1 MNQKV
6 LYGINKSQA
15 KLVIFDIDGTLKDL
29 CQEHTNAL
37 RLTLKQYNVSKISSW
52 FVLLINKVA
61 MAMVKTGMF
70 ATNKRKQNLLL
81 KVFGV
86 MSCVKLDK
94 FLDKYYENYAKQVEL
109 FDGTYELLNKIGLK
123 KVVYFST
130 INKQNYNLESYGI
143 SQDRIVYTNRYFKV
157 SAYKQIL
164 KAVNVQKQDVI
175 VVGDNI
181 FDDILSAKLLGVKCF
196 LVNHYNSK
204 LKKVFCR
211 LINGKYLK

>member
-1 MNQKV
+1 MNRKV

-37 RLTLKQYNVSKISSW
+37 RLTLNHHNVSKKRRRL
-52 FVLLINKVA
+52 VLFINKVA
-61 MAMVKTGMF
+61 MAMVRTGMF
-70 ATNKRKQNLLL
+70 TTNRRKQNLLL
-81 KVFGV
+81 KVFGI

-94 FLDKYYENYAKQVEL
+94 FLDNYYENYAKQVVV
-109 FDGTYELLNKIGLK
+109 FDGTYELLNKIGIE

-143 SQDRIVYTNRYFKV
+143 PQDRIVYSNRYFKAA
-157 SAYKQIL
+157 AYRQIL
-164 KAVNVQKQDVI
+164 KTVNVKKEDVI
-175 VVGDNI
+175 IVGDNV
-181 FDDILSAKLLGVKCF
+181 FDDILAAKSLGVKSF

-204 LKKVFCR
+204 LKGLLCR
-211 LINGKYLK
+211 LINRKYLK